1 MGSDVMMM
9 SQYGVEREET
19 GEGDGQSEEG
29 KKEFSDLSTRGTI
42 DENYYVDED
51 EDELNRLIDLSKP
64 TSEPTDIHHQH
75 PNNPQELGGTSH
87 SLWGF
92 YTYSFASEVFSIVS
106 STLFLP
112 ITLEQFARDNGYL
125 YPGLREPCPGSFRLK
140 NSTLSINSTTRFLND
155 IQSQNH
161 PDGNHSE
168 NSESLVSD
176 QICQVSLFGKWF
188 DTTSFPLYVFSL
200 SVAFQAC
207 VVASMGDTA
216 DDVIMRKVLLVSF
229 AGIGSLAGSMF
240 FVLDSDSIL
249 WTLTALLTMITNVAL
264 GASLVCLNSYIPTL
278 AKTEVDLIKRR
289 TVTIAGTAEG
299 VEEGD
304 EDDEVNKAMISKV
317 TASISAK
324 GIAIGYFS
332 GILTLSISLILINSR
347 DGDTNSLRWTI
358 GASSIWW
365 GLFTIPACILLEPR
379 KFLIKRR
386 ILNPF
391 RPRSGLIKIL
401 KMLKE
406 YERLKDTI
414 RFLLAWFLLSDAFSI
429 ITSTAILFAKTN
441 LKMKPSHLILIGII
455 TPLTGILGSMI
466 IGPKLLNFFNR
477 SINFYFNDNPNHH
490 RDMVGQ
496 SNNNDDNQNGKKF
509 SNLRVLKIIVILS
522 CFIPGY
528 VSTSVLIKKFNVLS
542 TEIEMYI
549 LSGIFGFFY
558 GAFQAYSR
566 AVYSELIPIGQEA
579 KWYALYSI
587 TDKSSSFFGPFIVG
601 LIIDF
606 THNIRYGFLF
616 ILIIML
622 VSIPIL
628 NSIDF
633 DQGKINARRFIA
645 L

>member
-1 MGSDVMMM
+1 M

-155 IQSQNH
+155 IQ
-161 PDGNHSE
+161 
-168 NSESLVSD
+168 
-176 QICQVSLFGKWF
+176 ISLFGKWF

-490 RDMVGQ
+490 
-496 SNNNDDNQNGKKF
+496 
-509 SNLRVLKIIVILS
+509 LLKIIVILS

>member
-1 MGSDVMMM
+1 M

-155 IQSQNH
+155 IQ
-161 PDGNHSE
+161 
-168 NSESLVSD
+168 
-176 QICQVSLFGKWF
+176 ISLFGKWF

-414 RFLLAWFLLSDAFSI
+414 RFLLAWFLLSDAFST

-477 SINFYFNDNPNHH
+477 SINFYFNDKPNHH
-490 RDMVGQ
+490 
-496 SNNNDDNQNGKKF
+496 
-509 SNLRVLKIIVILS
+509 LLKIIVILS